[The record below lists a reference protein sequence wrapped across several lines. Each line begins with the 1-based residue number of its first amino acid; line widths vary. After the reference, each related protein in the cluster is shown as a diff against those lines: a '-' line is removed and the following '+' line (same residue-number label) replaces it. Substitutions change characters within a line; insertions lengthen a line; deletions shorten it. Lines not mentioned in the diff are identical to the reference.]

1 MVFNSLIFIFMF
13 LPIVYLAYTFIPTWT
28 CKCGLLIICS
38 LLFYSWGQPAS
49 LVLMLVTILWDYF
62 TGIELTLYE
71 GKKRRAIFWIGVLF
85 HVLILMIYKYFN
97 FIFGFTSIH
106 VQLALPVGLSFF
118 TFSAISYLA
127 DVYLGKSQAQN
138 NILSLALYLSFFGK
152 VSMGPI
158 VQYHDMEAYL
168 TKQHKISVIQFGE
181 AFQKIMKGLAKK
193 VIIADQLSLMYSTLS
208 TNSTWLGTWLCAIA
222 YMLQIYFDF
231 SGYSDMVIG
240 ISRLFGFEFAE
251 NFDHPYIAD
260 SVQNF
265 WRRWHISLS
274 RWFRDYIYIPLGGN
288 RVSDQL
294 YIRNIFVVW
303 FLTGIW
309 HGASLNFIVWGLYYG
324 VLLLAER
331 FIWKDKLSHLPK
343 FIQHLYTLFLVLIGW
358 VFFMSPSLG
367 SAFKTIFAMFGLGV
381 KGIWDNQALFSLRQ
395 NLILIVL
402 ATLFSMPIFD
412 VLQKRFVYILKQKS
426 IILSVCFWF
435 ILFLISIAFIVGNTF
450 QSFLYFAF

>member
-1 MVFNSLIFIFMF
+1 MFINHEK
-13 LPIVYLAYTFIPTWT
+13 LT
-28 CKCGLLIICS
+28 LLIICS

-71 GKKRRAIFWIGVLF
+71 GKKRRAIFWVGVLF

-231 SGYSDMVIG
+231 SGYSDMAIG
-240 ISRLFGFEFAE
+240 ISRLFGFEFDE

-288 RVSDQL
+288 RVSNQL
-294 YIRNIFVVW
+294 YIRNILVVW
-303 FLTGIW
+303 LLTGIW

-324 VLLLAER
+324 LLLLAER

-343 FIQHLYTLFLVLIGW
+343 FIQHIYTLFLVLIGW

-402 ATLFSMPIFD
+402 ASLFSMPIFD

>member
-1 MVFNSLIFIFMF
+1 MF

-28 CKCGLLIICS
+28 CKCSLLIICS

-231 SGYSDMVIG
+231 SGYSDMAIG
-240 ISRLFGFEFAE
+240 ISRLFGFEFDE

-288 RVSDQL
+288 RVSNQL
-294 YIRNIFVVW
+294 YIRNILVVW
-303 FLTGIW
+303 LLTGIW

-324 VLLLAER
+324 LLLLAER
-331 FIWKDKLSHLPK
+331 FVWKDKLSHLPK

-402 ATLFSMPIFD
+402 ASLFSMPIFD

>member
-28 CKCGLLIICS
+28 CKCSLLIICS

-71 GKKRRAIFWIGVLF
+71 GKKRRAIFWVGVLF

-231 SGYSDMVIG
+231 SGYSDMAIG
-240 ISRLFGFEFAE
+240 ISRLFGFEFDE

-288 RVSDQL
+288 RVSNQL
-294 YIRNIFVVW
+294 YIRNILVVW
-303 FLTGIW
+303 LLTGIW

-324 VLLLAER
+324 LLLLAER
-331 FIWKDKLSHLPK
+331 FIWKDKLSRLPK

-381 KGIWDNQALFSLRQ
+381 KCIWDNQALFSLRQ

-402 ATLFSMPIFD
+402 ASLFSMPIFD

>member
-1 MVFNSLIFIFMF
+1 MF

-28 CKCGLLIICS
+28 CKCSLLIICS

-71 GKKRRAIFWIGVLF
+71 GKKRRTIFWIGVLF

-231 SGYSDMVIG
+231 SGYSDMAIG
-240 ISRLFGFEFAE
+240 ISRLFGFEFDE

-265 WRRWHISLS
+265 WRRWHISLF

-288 RVSDQL
+288 RVSNQL
-294 YIRNIFVVW
+294 YIRNILVVW

-324 VLLLAER
+324 LLLLAER

-343 FIQHLYTLFLVLIGW
+343 FIQYLYTLFLVLIGW

-402 ATLFSMPIFD
+402 ASLFSMPIFD
-412 VLQKRFVYILKQKS
+412 VFQKRFVYILKQKS

>member
-1 MVFNSLIFIFMF
+1 MF

-28 CKCGLLIICS
+28 CKCSLLIICS

-231 SGYSDMVIG
+231 SGYSDMAIG
-240 ISRLFGFEFAE
+240 ISRLFGFEFDE

-288 RVSDQL
+288 RVSNQL
-294 YIRNIFVVW
+294 YIRNILVVW

-324 VLLLAER
+324 LLLLAER
-331 FIWKDKLSHLPK
+331 FIWKDKLSRLPK

-402 ATLFSMPIFD
+402 ASLFSMPIFD

>member
-1 MVFNSLIFIFMF
+1 MF

-28 CKCGLLIICS
+28 CKCSLLIICS

-208 TNSTWLGTWLCAIA
+208 TNSTWLGTWLCAIV

-231 SGYSDMVIG
+231 SGYSDMAIG
-240 ISRLFGFEFAE
+240 ISRLFGFEFDE

-288 RVSDQL
+288 RVSNQL
-294 YIRNIFVVW
+294 YIRNILVVW

-324 VLLLAER
+324 LLLLAER

-402 ATLFSMPIFD
+402 ASLFSMPIFD

>member
-1 MVFNSLIFIFMF
+1 MF

-28 CKCGLLIICS
+28 CKCSLLIICS
-38 LLFYSWGQPAS
+38 LLFYSWGQPTS

-62 TGIELTLYE
+62 TGIELMLYE
-71 GKKRRAIFWIGVLF
+71 GKKRRAIFWVGVLF

-231 SGYSDMVIG
+231 SGYSDMAIG
-240 ISRLFGFEFAE
+240 ISRLFGFEFDE

-288 RVSDQL
+288 RVSNQL
-294 YIRNIFVVW
+294 YIRNILVVW
-303 FLTGIW
+303 LLTGIW

-324 VLLLAER
+324 LLLLAER

-343 FIQHLYTLFLVLIGW
+343 FIQHIYTLFLVLIGW

-402 ATLFSMPIFD
+402 ASLFSMPIFD

>member
-28 CKCGLLIICS
+28 CKCSLLIICS

-71 GKKRRAIFWIGVLF
+71 GKKRRAIFWVGVLF

-231 SGYSDMVIG
+231 SGYSDMAIG
-240 ISRLFGFEFAE
+240 ISRLFGFEFDE

-288 RVSDQL
+288 RVSNQL
-294 YIRNIFVVW
+294 YIRNILVVW
-303 FLTGIW
+303 LLTGIW

-324 VLLLAER
+324 LLLLAER
-331 FIWKDKLSHLPK
+331 FIWKDKLSRLPK
-343 FIQHLYTLFLVLIGW
+343 FIQHIYTLFLVLIGW

-402 ATLFSMPIFD
+402 ASLFSMPIFD

>member
-1 MVFNSLIFIFMF
+1 MF

-28 CKCGLLIICS
+28 CKCSLLIICS

-71 GKKRRAIFWIGVLF
+71 GKKRRAIFWVGVLF

-231 SGYSDMVIG
+231 SGYSDMAIG
-240 ISRLFGFEFAE
+240 ISRLFGFEFDE

-288 RVSDQL
+288 RVSNQL
-294 YIRNIFVVW
+294 YIRNILVVW
-303 FLTGIW
+303 LLTGIW

-324 VLLLAER
+324 LLLLAER
-331 FIWKDKLSHLPK
+331 FIWKDKLSRLPK

-402 ATLFSMPIFD
+402 ASLFSMPIFD

>member
-1 MVFNSLIFIFMF
+1 MF

-28 CKCGLLIICS
+28 CKCSLLIICS

-71 GKKRRAIFWIGVLF
+71 GKKRRAIFWVGVLF

-231 SGYSDMVIG
+231 SGYSDMAIG
-240 ISRLFGFEFAE
+240 ISRLFGFEFDE

-288 RVSDQL
+288 RVSNQL
-294 YIRNIFVVW
+294 YIRNILVVW
-303 FLTGIW
+303 LLTGIW

-324 VLLLAER
+324 LLLLAER
-331 FIWKDKLSHLPK
+331 FIWKDKLSRLPK
-343 FIQHLYTLFLVLIGW
+343 FIQHIYTLFLVLIGW

-402 ATLFSMPIFD
+402 ASLFSMPIFD

-435 ILFLISIAFIVGNTF
+435 ILFLISIALIVGNTF